1 MLRVWKSDSLSVFI
15 PDYNGRIYTW
25 LQPSIQTTSSPRF
38 LYEKRCCNPE
48 QTSMSAW
55 SDTGMRG
62 KPVRRCRS
70 KNKQRRGRPSIC
82 GSAFKFTRCTF
93 LLSGERTSDSRKR
106 STFVSSPCEE
116 VKTRHLPGVW
126 THHNKLHPT
135 HKHIL
140 FQSFTHERRGA
151 WGLTLGLSQ
160 KHQSDTLTK
169 IKPLKSPPSWKSLS
183 HCYLHMYTRYSFR
196 GFAYIYLLFLKTAF
210 VCPLNLPGFKLLSL
224 TQVIQS

>member
-93 LLSGERTSDSRKR
+93 LLSGERTSDSGEAFHLRFLSVWR
-106 STFVSSPCEE
+106 SQNTSSSRCLNSSQQATPNTQTHPVPKFHPMKPHTNAAGPEGSRW
-116 VKTRHLPGVW
+116 VFPRSINQTR
-126 THHNKLHPT
+126 
-135 HKHIL
+135 
-140 FQSFTHERRGA
+140 
-151 WGLTLGLSQ
+151 
-160 KHQSDTLTK
+160 
-169 IKPLKSPPSWKSLS
+169 
-183 HCYLHMYTRYSFR
+183 
-196 GFAYIYLLFLKTAF
+196 
-210 VCPLNLPGFKLLSL
+210 
-224 TQVIQS
+224 